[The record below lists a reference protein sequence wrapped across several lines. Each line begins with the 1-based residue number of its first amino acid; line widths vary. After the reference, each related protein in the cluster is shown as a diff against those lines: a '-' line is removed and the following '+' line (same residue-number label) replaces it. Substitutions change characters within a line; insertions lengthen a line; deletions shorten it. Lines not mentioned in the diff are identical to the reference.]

1 MGKNFK
7 VILSKSCIIILTILF
22 ITGCYKKEENI
33 EESGEKIS
41 SFSIQSLGEKVKF
54 SLVGESAEVK
64 EKKGEIK
71 KPEISLEF
79 ENQIIEIKTGPE
91 GKAEIKISSE
101 NQKVEKAVLTGNIKI
116 TQKNIKTK
124 EITLE
129 AYCKKLTYIEKDGV
143 LIMEGKPVLKR
154 GKSKFC
160 GEKIFYY
167 WKGNK
172 LEIKG
177 EVNVLIYPEKSS
189 GD

>member
-1 MGKNFK
+1 M
-7 VILSKSCIIILTILF
+7 
-22 ITGCYKKEENI
+22 
-33 EESGEKIS
+33 
-41 SFSIQSLGEKVKF
+41 
-54 SLVGESAEVK
+54 
-64 EKKGEIK
+64 
-71 KPEISLEF
+71 
-79 ENQIIEIKTGPE
+79 
-91 GKAEIKISSE
+91 
-101 NQKVEKAVLTGNIKI
+101 EKAVLTGNIKI